1 MQLNKYKK
9 ALFEARFSNEDI
21 AGIMMAAIHDDDIT
35 PSEYGHLMEYSDG
48 LTLVGEGRKT
58 NE

>member
-21 AGIMMAAIHDDDIT
+21 AGIMMAAVHDDDIT
-35 PSEYGHLMEYSDG
+35 PSEYEHLMEYSAG
-48 LTLVGEGRKT
+48 LAQGEKQ
-58 NE
+58 